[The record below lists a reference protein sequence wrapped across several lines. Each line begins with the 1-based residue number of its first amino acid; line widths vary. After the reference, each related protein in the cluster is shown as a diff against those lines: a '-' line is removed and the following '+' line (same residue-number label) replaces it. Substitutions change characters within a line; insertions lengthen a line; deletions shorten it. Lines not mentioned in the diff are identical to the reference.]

1 MKKFFHLMAFL
12 LHIVLFAAL
21 ALFALY
27 PRFQPI
33 SYLPALQTEGN
44 EILKNPYCGF
54 YSMYGFALSEEPPE
68 NAARQCRQY
77 MDWSNGML
85 MLLQINLKNYSQGDL
100 SETALLQLDSILA
113 ELSAAKREVI
123 LRFFYDW
130 DGKALE
136 TEPSEITTIT
146 RHMTQIADVVNKYAD
161 TVYLIQ
167 STFTGNYG
175 EMTQTH
181 YGSHANNRLLMSHL
195 AQITDPSIFLAV
207 RTPSHLRGVTE
218 SKTPITPETA
228 YNGTL
233 SSRLGLYNDGILGSV
248 YDVGTYDDT
257 SFEGS
262 ENPAEKGTREEELAF
277 QEYLCQFVPNGGE
290 TVIDNPYNDLD
301 NAIVDLARM
310 HVSYLNSAH
319 DTAVLNKW
327 KTSAYQGDDIFRQMN
342 GLDYISAHLGYRY
355 FISES
360 SCAYDALN
368 SPEAAF
374 TLTIQNRGFAPAY
387 RNFNAVLSL
396 RHRDTKVL
404 ISVPLEMDI
413 RTIPAGGEAKF
424 TFPLDVR
431 ALPEGI
437 YDVFFTLTDPYTERK
452 IQFANVSA
460 EADGALKLGN
470 ITVAPTANGAAFGE
484 FLKALP
490 SLLPARQESQIP

>member
-290 TVIDNPYNDLD
+290 TVIDNPYN
-301 NAIVDLARM
+301 
-310 HVSYLNSAH
+310 
-319 DTAVLNKW
+319 
-327 KTSAYQGDDIFRQMN
+327 
-342 GLDYISAHLGYRY
+342 
-355 FISES
+355 
-360 SCAYDALN
+360 
-368 SPEAAF
+368 
-374 TLTIQNRGFAPAY
+374 
-387 RNFNAVLSL
+387 LSL
-396 RHRDTKVL
+396 IH
-404 ISVPLEMDI
+404 I
-413 RTIPAGGEAKF
+413 
-424 TFPLDVR
+424 
-431 ALPEGI
+431 
-437 YDVFFTLTDPYTERK
+437 
-452 IQFANVSA
+452 
-460 EADGALKLGN
+460 
-470 ITVAPTANGAAFGE
+470 
-484 FLKALP
+484 
-490 SLLPARQESQIP
+490 